1 MTLPISSLL
10 RALLWLFACVP
21 GALLAQIRE
30 PPPALAA
37 RAWVLVDHASGQL
50 LAAQNPDMKVE
61 PASLTKIMTA
71 YLGYVAL
78 REGRLKRDQVV
89 PVSEKAWKA
98 IGSRMFIEPNKPV
111 TVDELLHGIVVQ
123 SGNDASIALAEAI
136 AGSEEAFVALMNAE
150 AKRLGMHDTRFANA
164 TGLPDP
170 QHYSTAR
177 DLARLT
183 TALIRDFPEDY
194 KTYALKDYTYNKIKQ
209 PNRNRLLWL
218 DERIDGVKTG
228 HTETAGYCLIASRFD
243 GVRRLTAVVLGTA
256 SEQARAQETLALLH
270 YGFRAFEAIRLYD
283 KDQALTRLKVFKGAQ
298 GTLAAGF
305 TAPLVLSLPKGVA
318 AQPERLKAEVE
329 SRQPLLAP
337 VKRGDAVARLR
348 LSLDGEP
355 LGEYPLVALADVPLA
370 GFFGRAWDGFKLLFQ

>member
-1 MTLPISSLL
+1 MMLAASSLL
-10 RALLWLFACVP
+10 RALLWLFAFTP
-21 GALLAQIRE
+21 GALLAQTRE

-37 RAWVLVDHASGQL
+37 RAWVLIDHESGQL

-61 PASLTKIMTA
+61 PASLTKIMTS
-71 YLGYVAL
+71 YLGYAAL
-78 REGRLKRDQVV
+78 REGRLRRNQVV

-150 AKRLGMHDTRFANA
+150 AKRLGMNGTHFANA

-170 QHYSTAR
+170 QHYTTAR

-228 HTETAGYCLIASRFD
+228 HTETAGFCLIASRFD
-243 GVRRLTAVVLGTA
+243 GTRRLTAVVLGTA

-270 YGFRAFEAIRLYD
+270 YGFRAFEAVKLYD
-283 KDQALTRLKVFKGAQ
+283 KEQSLTRLKVFKGAQ

-305 TAPLVLSLPKGVA
+305 TVPLVLSLPKGVA
-318 AQPERLKAEVE
+318 AQPERLKVEVL
-329 SRQPLLAP
+329 SRQPLIAP
-337 VKRGDAVARLR
+337 VRRGEAVARLR
-348 LSLDGEP
+348 LSVDGEP
-355 LGEYPLVALADVPLA
+355 WGEYPLVALADVPLA
-370 GFFGRAWDGFKLLFQ
+370 GFFGRAWDGFKLFFQ